1 MMNTG
6 EECWVWGLLTGWIVG
21 EQGASLIGLSVL
33 VKSEGGAWK
42 NKDQTPKTNLT
53 AALTFTVEKHCSE
66 EVPKQESLVSPVENS
81 SPSKFNNKLSLIN
94 MHFSVHLAGPGPS

>member
-1 MMNTG
+1 M
-6 EECWVWGLLTGWIVG
+6 
-21 EQGASLIGLSVL
+21 
-33 VKSEGGAWK
+33 KSEGGAWK